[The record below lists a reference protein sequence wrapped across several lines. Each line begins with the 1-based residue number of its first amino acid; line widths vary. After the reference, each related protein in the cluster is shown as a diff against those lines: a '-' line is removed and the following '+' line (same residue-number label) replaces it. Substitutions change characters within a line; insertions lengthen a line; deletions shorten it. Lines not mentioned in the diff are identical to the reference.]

1 MRGRSLCSRARKGS
15 PLQSRYTCVTMEQR
29 VPKLLAVAS
38 AGGHWVQLLRL
49 LPAFGGCDVTFVSTQ
64 EGCRTDVLNHRFYR
78 VNEASRWNKL
88 ALLLMSI
95 RIGRLIITL
104 RPDFVISTGAAPGY
118 VAVRLGRLIGAR
130 TIWLDS
136 MANADELSL
145 SGQRVGKY
153 ADLWLTQWP
162 HLASSNGPRY
172 IGAVL

>member
-1 MRGRSLCSRARKGS
+1 M
-15 PLQSRYTCVTMEQR
+15 QQR

-49 LPAFGGCDVTFVSTQ
+49 LPAFAGFDVTFVSTQ
-64 EGCRTDVLNHRFYR
+64 EGCRSEVPHHRFYR
-78 VNEASRWNKL
+78 VNEASRWNKF
-88 ALLLMSI
+88 ALLLMAI
-95 RIGRLIITL
+95 RVARLIIAA

-145 SGQRVGKY
+145 SGQQVGKY

-162 HLASSNGPRY
+162 HLASPRGPRY
-172 IGAVL
+172 MGAVL